1 MIDKTSFYTLLIRR
15 LSHSIDPFRKNMR
28 KLVAILSVFVAMN
41 ASANYPQVE
50 IKTSEGD
57 ILLELYPD
65 KAPKTVENFLVYVK
79 NDFYK
84 GTIFHRTIN
93 HFIIQGGGYTP
104 SLKPKETLPPIPSE
118 ANNGLTNEMGTLAM
132 ARAYD
137 PNSATSQFFINVD
150 RNRFLNHHKPHPD
163 YYGYTVFGKV
173 LQGMDVVQK
182 ISGVPTT
189 TAGPFFQD
197 VPVKNVVIE
206 NVTLIPEI
214 AKLAPSTKKDLSKAK
229 SSKTKRVKKSNKR
242 ETPLKV
248 RH

>member
-1 MIDKTSFYTLLIRR
+1 
-15 LSHSIDPFRKNMR
+15 MR
-28 KLVAILSVFVAMN
+28 KLVGILSVFIALN

-50 IKTSEGD
+50 IKTSEGN
-57 ILLELYPD
+57 ILIELYPD
-65 KAPKTVENFLVYVK
+65 KAPKTVDNFLIYVK

-93 HFIIQGGGYTP
+93 RFVIQGGGYNP
-104 SLKPKETLPPIPSE
+104 DLKPKETLPPIPSE
-118 ANNGLTNEMGTLAM
+118 ANNGLTNEMGMLAM

-173 LQGMDVVQK
+173 IQGMDVVQK
-182 ISGVPTT
+182 ISAVPTT

-197 VPVKNVVIE
+197 VPVKNVMIE
-206 NVTLIPEI
+206 DVTLIPEI
-214 AKLAPSTKKDLSKAK
+214 VKASPAAEKGKPKAK
-229 SSKTKRVKKSNKR
+229 SNKTKWVKKVK
-242 ETPLKV
+242 
-248 RH
+248 

>member
-1 MIDKTSFYTLLIRR
+1 
-15 LSHSIDPFRKNMR
+15 MR
-28 KLVAILSVFVAMN
+28 KLVGILSLFIALN

-50 IKTSEGD
+50 IKTSEGN
-57 ILLELYPD
+57 ILIELYPD
-65 KAPKTVENFLVYVK
+65 KAPKTVDNFLIYVK

-93 HFIIQGGGYTP
+93 RFVIQGGGYNP
-104 SLKPKETLPPIPSE
+104 DLKPKETLPPIPSE

-173 LQGMDVVQK
+173 IQGMDVVQK
-182 ISGVPTT
+182 ISAVPTT

-197 VPVKNVVIE
+197 VPVKNVMIE
-206 NVTLIPEI
+206 DVTLIPEI
-214 AKLAPSTKKDLSKAK
+214 VKASPPAEKGKPKAK
-229 SSKTKRVKKSNKR
+229 SNKTKWVKKVK
-242 ETPLKV
+242 
-248 RH
+248 